1 MSDLQD
7 LIARS
12 SIISYQQ
19 GRKDERLAILRL
31 AKEASMN
38 KDNGDYVYLRD
49 TMRKSLRKRT
59 NEQLYADFK
68 QAAGLLDDD
77 NLIWSEDFNNIRR
90 DLARYISAKATLGA
104 GNNPHLIQIVQTLIA
119 DENDITI

>member
-1 MSDLQD
+1 MSDLND

-38 KDNGDYVYLRD
+38 NDTGDYVYLED
-49 TMRKSLRKRT
+49 L
-59 NEQLYADFK
+59 NDYIDEYDQGHYAK
-68 QAAGLLDDD
+68 IYTQ
-77 NLIWSEDFNNIRR
+77 
-90 DLARYISAKATLGA
+90 
-104 GNNPHLIQIVQTLIA
+104 
-119 DENDITI
+119 EN

>member
-12 SIISYQQ
+12 SILSYQQ

-38 KDNGDYVYLRD
+38 RDNGDYVYLDDLNDYIDEYDRG
-49 TMRKSLRKRT
+49 
-59 NEQLYADFK
+59 QYAKIFT
-68 QAAGLLDDD
+68 Q
-77 NLIWSEDFNNIRR
+77 ED
-90 DLARYISAKATLGA
+90 
-104 GNNPHLIQIVQTLIA
+104 
-119 DENDITI
+119 

>member
-1 MSDLQD
+1 VSDLND

-38 KDNGDYVYLRD
+38 RDNGDYVYLDDLNDYIDEYDRGQD
-49 TMRKSLRKRT
+49 EKRNQKT
-59 NEQLYADFK
+59 D
-68 QAAGLLDDD
+68 
-77 NLIWSEDFNNIRR
+77 
-90 DLARYISAKATLGA
+90 
-104 GNNPHLIQIVQTLIA
+104 
-119 DENDITI
+119 

>member
-1 MSDLQD
+1 MSDLND

-38 KDNGDYVYLRD
+38 RDNGDYVYL
-49 TMRKSLRKRT
+49 
-59 NEQLYADFK
+59 
-68 QAAGLLDDD
+68 DDLND
-77 NLIWSEDFNNIRR
+77 YIDEYDRGQHAKIYPQED
-90 DLARYISAKATLGA
+90 
-104 GNNPHLIQIVQTLIA
+104 
-119 DENDITI
+119 